1 MYICIENDS
10 RYLLNYIKMKKIIFL
25 LLTGIVCRVQAQ
37 ELPPVFGTEYSA
49 KSFNDSRTRVYLSP
63 QRIVWKDDGNGE
75 LLKNAEKLLERGDG
89 QSELTSKPVCI
100 MRSTENEYPSIL
112 LDFGKEIHG
121 GLQIVT
127 SVATGKDVKIRVRFG
142 ESVSEAMS
150 TVDSQG
156 ATNDHAMRDFVM
168 NVPWLGV
175 AETGNS
181 GFRFVRIDLVEPN
194 VTLGLKEINAIFI
207 YRDIPYLGSFRC
219 NNERLNK
226 IWLTGAYTVHLNMQ
240 EYLWDGIK
248 RDRLVWLGD
257 LHPEVMTASAVFGY
271 NEVIPKSLDFA
282 RDITPLP
289 GWMNGMCSYSL
300 WWIIIHRDWY
310 RYQGK
315 LSYLKEQQAY
325 LTDLLN
331 ILFTK
336 VDASGK
342 EKLDGGGRFLD
353 WPSSPNEKGVDAGL
367 QALMV
372 MTFQAAAEICGALN
386 DDALAKKCSATVE
399 LMKKHVPDHN
409 QLKQAAA
416 LLALADMIPA
426 KTADDETISVDGA
439 RNFST
444 FYGYY
449 MLQAQA
455 KAGNYRTALDNI
467 DKFWGG
473 MLDMGATTFWED
485 FNLEWMENAAGI
497 DEFVASGKKD
507 IHADFGDYC
516 YKNLRH
522 SLCHGWASGPT
533 AWLSEHVLGV
543 TVAEPGCRVLNI
555 EPHLGDLQWVEGSFP
570 TPYGVVYISHK
581 KTPDG
586 NVKTTV
592 KGPKEVK
599 VNVKRL

>member
-1 MYICIENDS
+1 M
-10 RYLLNYIKMKKIIFL
+10 RTIIFL
-25 LLTGIVCRVQAQ
+25 FLMSIAAVMEAQ
-37 ELPPVFGTEYSA
+37 QLPPVFGDEYIG
-49 KSFNDSRTRVYLSP
+49 KSFADSRTRVYLAP
-63 QRIVWKDDGNGE
+63 QRIVWKDDGDGQ
-75 LLKNAEKLLERGDG
+75 LIKNVEKLLKKGNG
-89 QSELTSKPVCI
+89 QSELTDQPICI
-100 MRSTENEYPSIL
+100 MRSADDKYASVL
-112 LDFGKEIHG
+112 LDFGKEIQG

-127 SVATGKDVKIRVRFG
+127 SASSGHNVKIRVRFG

-150 TVDSQG
+150 TVGAQG
-156 ATNDHAMRDFVM
+156 ATNDHAMRDFTVTA
-168 NVPWLGV
+168 PWLGV
-175 AETGNS
+175 IETGNS
-181 GFRFVRIDLVEPN
+181 GFRFVRIDVVEPN
-194 VTLGLKEINAIFI
+194 VTLGLKEVNAIFT

-226 IWLTGAYTVHLNMQ
+226 IWMTGAYTVHLNMQ

-257 LHPEVMTASAVFGY
+257 LHPEVMTISSVFGY
-271 NEVIPKSLDFA
+271 NEVIPKSLDLA

-310 RYQGK
+310 KYQGN
-315 LSYLKEQQAY
+315 LSYLEEQKEY
-325 LTDLLN
+325 LTNLLN

-336 VDASGK
+336 VDATTGK

-353 WPSSPNEKGVDAGL
+353 WPSSPNIEGINAGL

-372 MTFQAAAEICGALN
+372 MAFEAGAELCAVLG
-386 DDALAKKCSATVE
+386 DKTLAKKCSATAD

-416 LLALADMIPA
+416 LLALADMLPA
-426 KTADDETISVDGA
+426 KRADDETISIGGA
-439 RNFST
+439 KGFST

-455 KAGNYRTALDNI
+455 KAGNYQTAIDNI
-467 DKFWGG
+467 STFWGG

-485 FNLEWMENAAGI
+485 FNLDWLDNAAGI
-497 DEFVASGKKD
+497 DELVPEGKKD

-533 AWLSEHVLGV
+533 AWLTEHVLGV
-543 TVAEPGCRVLNI
+543 KVVEAGCKALKI
-555 EPHLGDLQWVEGSFP
+555 EPHLGSLEWVEGTFP
-570 TPYGVVYISHK
+570 TPYGIVHISHK
-581 KTPDG
+581 KSPDG
-586 NVKTTV
+586 AIQTTV
-592 KGPKEVK
+592 KTPKKVK
-599 VNVKRL
+599 VVKN

>member
-1 MYICIENDS
+1 
-10 RYLLNYIKMKKIIFL
+10 MKKIIFICL
-25 LLTGIVCRVQAQ
+25 MSVAVGIHAQ
-37 ELPPVFGTEYSA
+37 QLPPVFGDEYVD
-49 KSFNDSRTRVYLSP
+49 KSFNDSRVRVYLAP
-63 QRIVWKDDGNGE
+63 QRIVWKNDGNGQ
-75 LLKNAEKLLERGDG
+75 LISNVEKLLEKGNG
-89 QSELTSKPVCI
+89 QSELTGRAVCM
-100 MRSTENEYPSIL
+100 MRSSENEFASVL
-112 LDFGKEIHG
+112 LDFGKEIQG

-127 SVATGKDVKIRVRFG
+127 SAAAGNVRLRVRFG

-150 TVDSQG
+150 DVGKQG
-156 ATNDHAMRDFVM
+156 ATNDHAMRDFTVT
-168 NVPWLGV
+168 VPWLGV
-175 AETGNS
+175 AEVGNS
-181 GFRFVRIDLVEPN
+181 GFRFVRIDLIDPN
-194 VTLGLKEINAIFI
+194 AKIGLKEVNAIFT

-219 NNERLNK
+219 NNERLNQ

-240 EYLWDGIK
+240 EYIWDGIK

-257 LHPEVMTASAVFGY
+257 LHPELMTVNTVFGY
-271 NEVIPKSLDFA
+271 NEVIPKSLDLA

-310 RYQGK
+310 KYQGNVA
-315 LSYLKEQQAY
+315 YLKEQQEY
-325 LTDLLN
+325 LTKLLN

-336 VDASGK
+336 VDAAGK
-342 EKLDGGGRFLD
+342 EKLDGGRFLD
-353 WPSSPNEKGVDAGL
+353 WPSSPNIKGIDAGL

-372 MTFQAAAEICGALN
+372 MAFQAGADICAVLG
-386 DDALAKKCSATVE
+386 DKALANKCTATAN
-399 LMKKHVPDHN
+399 LMKKYVPDHN

-416 LLALADMIPA
+416 LLALADMLPA
-426 KTADDETISVDGA
+426 KEADNKTISVNGA
-439 RNFST
+439 KNFST

-455 KAGNYRTALDNI
+455 KAGNYQGAIDNI
-467 DKFWGG
+467 SKFWGG

-497 DEFVASGKKD
+497 DEIVPEGKKD

-543 TVAEPGCRVLNI
+543 KVVEAGCKVLRI
-555 EPHLGDLQWVEGSFP
+555 EPHLGDLEWVEGTFP
-570 TPYGVVYISHK
+570 TPYGVVQISHK
-581 KTPDG
+581 KVDG
-586 NVKTTV
+586 KVKTTF
-592 KGPKEVK
+592 KAPKEVK
-599 VNVKRL
+599 VLN